1 MILNYFD
8 DADIRIVR
16 RRVFWPAPQSKEV
29 RLAKP
34 IAHSIEFIR
43 SGHVFLKHP
52 DKSIMLTAP
61 VLFWIRKGEVFCFSA
76 PEGQKNPCEH
86 LWCDFSGE
94 KAERMLAWLDEVCP
108 EGFLR
113 PADPEKVTEIFV
125 EAVDYYR
132 MDREFYQAE
141 IAECI
146 DRIML
151 EINRTLRQGSR
162 VQEDPYQIR
171 KTGDEIRKDPFRD
184 FDFHRLAAENG
195 ITLYHF
201 RRLFRQ
207 MHGTTPAGFVRNQQM
222 IRAAELLVMTDMRI
236 KEIVYNCKFANMMD
250 FSRSFKRYS
259 GMSPREYRKKHGP
272 GNA

>member
-1 MILNYFD
+1 MNYFD
-8 DADIRIVR
+8 DVNVR
-16 RRVFWPAPQSKEV
+16 VLMRRFYYPGFSVGEHPFAIPV
-29 RLAKP
+29 T
-34 IAHSIEFIR
+34 HSIEFIR
-43 SGHVFLKHP
+43 SGQLFLNHP
-52 DKSIMLTAP
+52 GKSMLLTAP
-61 VLFWIRKGEVFCFSA
+61 ALFWMRRGEAFQFSV
-76 PEGQKNPCEH
+76 PEKQHNPCEH
-86 LWCDFSGE
+86 LYCDCLGA
-94 KAERMLAWLDEVCP
+94 KADRMLAWLDEVCP

-113 PADPEKVTEIFV
+113 PSDPEKVTDIFID
-125 EAVDYYR
+125 AINHFR
-132 MDREFYQAE
+132 MDREFYHAE

-162 VQEDPYQIR
+162 VQDDPYQIR
-171 KTGDEIRKDPFRD
+171 KIGDEIRKDPFRD

-207 MHGTTPAGFVRNQQM
+207 MHGATPAEFVRNQQM

-236 KEIVYNCKFANMMD
+236 EEIVYNCKFANMMD
-250 FSRSFKRYS
+250 FSRAFKRYS
-259 GMSPREYRKKHGP
+259 GLSPRDYRKKHGP

>member
-1 MILNYFD
+1 
-8 DADIRIVR
+8 
-16 RRVFWPAPQSKEV
+16 
-29 RLAKP
+29 
-34 IAHSIEFIR
+34 
-43 SGHVFLKHP
+43 
-52 DKSIMLTAP
+52 ML
-61 VLFWIRKGEVFCFSA
+61 S
-76 PEGQKNPCEH
+76 
-86 LWCDFSGE
+86 
-94 KAERMLAWLDEVCP
+94 WLDEVCP

-207 MHGTTPAGFVRNQQM
+207 MHGFPPAEFVRNQQM
-222 IRAAELLVMTDMRI
+222 VRAAELLSMTDMRI

-259 GMSPREYRKKHGP
+259 GMSPRDYRRKHGS
-272 GNA
+272 GNL

>member
-1 MILNYFD
+1 MNYFD
-8 DADIRIVR
+8 DVNVR
-16 RRVFWPAPQSKEV
+16 VLMRRFFYPGFSVGEHPFAIPV
-29 RLAKP
+29 T
-34 IAHSIEFIR
+34 HSIEFIR
-43 SGHVFLKHP
+43 SGQVFLNHP
-52 DKSIMLTAP
+52 GKTMLLTAP
-61 VLFWIRKGEVFCFSA
+61 ALFWMHRGEAFQFFV
-76 PEGQKNPCEH
+76 PEGQQKSCEH
-86 LWCDFSGE
+86 LYCDFSGE
-94 KAERMLAWLDEVCP
+94 KADRILSWLDEVCP

-162 VQEDPYQIR
+162 VQEDPYHIRQI
-171 KTGDEIRKDPFRD
+171 GDEIRKDPFRD
-184 FDFHRLAAENG
+184 FDFYRLAAENG

-207 MHGTTPAGFVRNQQM
+207 MHGFPPAGFVRNQQM

-250 FSRSFKRYS
+250 FSRAFKRYS
-259 GMSPREYRKKHGP
+259 GLSPRDYRRKHGS
-272 GNA
+272 GNL

>member
-1 MILNYFD
+1 M
-8 DADIRIVR
+8 R
-16 RRVFWPAPQSKEV
+16 RFFWPVPLSRDTQPSK
-29 RLAKP
+29 P
-34 IAHSIEFIR
+34 MTHSIEFIR
-43 SGHVFLKHP
+43 SGQIFLNRRGETTL
-52 DKSIMLTAP
+52 LTAP
-61 VLFWIRKGEVFCFSA
+61 VLFWMREGEIFCFSA
-76 PEGQKNPCEH
+76 PEGKKKPCEH
-86 LWCDFSGE
+86 LYCDFLGE
-94 KAERMLAWLDEVCP
+94 KADRMLSWLDEVCP

-113 PADPEKVTEIFV
+113 PSDPEKVTEIFTD
-125 EAVDYYR
+125 AVNHFR
-132 MDREFYQAE
+132 MDREFYHAE

-184 FDFHRLAAENG
+184 FDFHQLAAQNG

-201 RRLFRQ
+201 RRLFRAA
-207 MHGTTPAGFVRNQQM
+207 HGCPPAEFVRNQQM

-250 FSRSFKRYS
+250 FSRAFKRYS
-259 GMSPREYRKKHGP
+259 GLSPRDYRKKHGRDP
-272 GNA
+272 G

>member
-1 MILNYFD
+1 MNYFD
-8 DADIRIVR
+8 NADIRAVMHR
-16 RRVFWPAPQSKEV
+16 FFWPVPLSKDTRFSV
-29 RLAKP
+29 P
-34 IAHSIEFIR
+34 TAHSIEFIR
-43 SGHVFLKHP
+43 SGQVFLNHP
-52 DKSIMLTAP
+52 GKTILLTAP
-61 VLFWIRKGEVFCFSA
+61 VLFWMHEGEVFCFSG
-76 PEGQKNPCEH
+76 PEEQKKLCEH
-86 LWCDFSGE
+86 LYCDFSGE
-94 KAERMLAWLDEVCP
+94 KADRMLSWLDEVCP

-113 PADPEKVTEIFV
+113 PADPEKVTEIFID
-125 EAVDYYR
+125 AINYFR
-132 MDREFYQAE
+132 MDRDFYHAE
-141 IAECI
+141 IAVCI

-171 KTGDEIRKDPFRD
+171 KIGDEIRKDPFRD
-184 FDFHRLAAENG
+184 FDFHQLAAGNG

-207 MHGTTPAGFVRNQQM
+207 MHGATPAVFVRNQQM

-236 KEIVYNCKFANMMD
+236 KEIVYNCRFANIMD
-250 FSRSFKRYS
+250 FSRAFKRYS

>member
-1 MILNYFD
+1 MNYFD
-8 DADIRIVR
+8 DVNVR
-16 RRVFWPAPQSKEV
+16 VLMRRFFYPGFSVGEYPFAIPV
-29 RLAKP
+29 T
-34 IAHSIEFIR
+34 HSIEFIR
-43 SGHVFLKHP
+43 SGQLFLNRP
-52 DKSIMLTAP
+52 GKSMLLTAP
-61 VLFWIRKGEVFCFSA
+61 ALFWMRRGEAFQFSV
-76 PEGQKNPCEH
+76 PEKPHNPCEH
-86 LWCDFSGE
+86 LYCDFLGA
-94 KAERMLAWLDEVCP
+94 KADRMLAWLDEVCP

-162 VQEDPYQIR
+162 VQEDPYHIRQI
-171 KTGDEIRKDPFRD
+171 GDEIRKDPFRD

-207 MHGTTPAGFVRNQQM
+207 MHGLPPAVFVRNQQM
-222 IRAAELLVMTDMRI
+222 VRAAELLSMTDMRI

-250 FSRSFKRYS
+250 FSRAFKRYS
-259 GMSPREYRKKHGP
+259 GMSPRDYRRKHGSS
-272 GNA
+272 GGQ